1 MLNDMSYSESISFK
15 YFGIDVYPN
24 MFNVLSDSC
33 VKAALEFYD
42 LYWYGS
48 DYYLNNYTCF

>member
-15 YFGIDVYPN
+15 FFGIDVYPN